1 MHTFISY
8 PGMQPNAGM
17 QATMTPGGAPSLAT
31 NSVPGNQPSQP
42 AKTGPQP
49 KPKQAITY
57 VPKRSDLINMIW
69 KFAFLSTS
77 NNDYEQDTV
86 IC

>member
-1 MHTFISY
+1 
-8 PGMQPNAGM
+8 MQPNAGM

-49 KPKQAITY
+49 KPKQVISHVLFRLKIY
-57 VPKRSDLINMIW
+57 FDLNNM
-69 KFAFLSTS
+69 LCRL
-77 NNDYEQDTV
+77 YENR
-86 IC
+86 